1 MDRFGRNICSFHLFF
16 SNALGAISNPKPD
29 EELLMVKLSTMT
41 SVTPDWTLDQI
52 IEGMKKYGYIGLE
65 PRAGWGHAAGLEL
78 DTSAADRDSAR
89 SKLEAAGLAV
99 SCIATGARFATED
112 SAELDGTID
121 ETNKAIDLA
130 ADLGSV
136 CVRTFGGARGKG
148 ELKGIINRTAEAY
161 KRVVDHAQ
169 ERGVTVLM
177 ETHDEWCNSA
187 QVRAVIETVNHPNLA
202 ILWDVMHTQRM
213 GERSEETM
221 QVIGD
226 LTKHLHAHD
235 GRYHDGGT
243 KLETVGL
250 GEGELDHATPVKL
263 LNDAGFDGYFSV
275 EVIHK
280 PGSDH
285 DADGVMKQYG
295 EGFRELLS

>member
-1 MDRFGRNICSFHLFF
+1 
-16 SNALGAISNPKPD
+16 
-29 EELLMVKLSTMT
+29 MVKLSTMT

-52 IEGMKKYGYIGLE
+52 IEGMQKYGYAGLE
-65 PRAGWGHAAGLEL
+65 PRAGWGHAAGMEY
-78 DTSAADRDSAR
+78 DTSPGDRDSAR
-89 SKLEAAGLAV
+89 AKLEAAGLAV
-99 SCIATGARFATED
+99 SCVATGAKFATED
-112 SAELDGTID
+112 SSDLEGHIEEA
-121 ETNKAIDLA
+121 NKAIDLA
-130 ADLGSV
+130 ADLGAA
-136 CVRTFGGARGKG
+136 CVRTFGGRRGTG
-148 ELKGIINRTAEAY
+148 ELKGIINRTADAY
-161 KRVVDHAQ
+161 RRVVDHAQ

-187 QVRAVIETVNHPNLA
+187 QVRAVVETVDHPNLG
-202 ILWDVMHTQRM
+202 ILWDMMHTQRM
-213 GERSEETM
+213 GERPGETM

-226 LTKHLHAHD
+226 RVKHLHAHD
-235 GRYHDGGT
+235 GRYINGGT

-263 LNDAGFDGYFSV
+263 MNDAGFDGYFSV

-295 EGFRELLS
+295 EGFRALLS